1 MATPGMDRFSNALVV
16 LLLGALA
23 GCANFI
29 ATNADTFDLPADA
42 GKNLRAGGTV
52 ALRNVYQAETKTA
65 IWHEIIYNRQPTPI
79 AFADLRQ
86 YTGTAITMLTRQMNK
101 KSVIVEPQGSRTV
114 TLKVYDV
121 TLGTRKRPYQV
132 QSNPVLWIVEVPL
145 ALIANA
151 EDISKHATFYSAL
164 RLEAVY
170 GDGTR
175 STITST
181 NGSNWTAARAMDAAM
196 MVGISLLLEDE
207 AFVAY
212 INTGN
217 SGKKPEAMDALSP
230 SLQQQDQA
238 QQPYRDP
245 LLQSPPRLSPHIDTP
260 QHYRGPPL
268 QSLPKLS
275 PQIGT
280 LRLVAYPLNASAREG
295 QRPFVICVVPE
306 IPDGSAVSSQMQTAT
321 FDPTRIVLTLGNGT
335 SVKPSG
341 YALPARCPY
350 PEERPDVRDSE
361 LVFREIDFTRP
372 LVWRRDMTEP
382 VTELALRFDLATPS
396 PRETFSL
403 QLGSLSLNEAQHLL
417 PKIEFSRMSASSAI
431 PRRATSQGSDARQQS
446 PTD

>member
-1 MATPGMDRFSNALVV
+1 MATPGMDQFSNALVV

-65 IWHEIIYNRQPTPI
+65 IWHEIIYNRQSTPI
-79 AFADLRQ
+79 AFANLKQ
-86 YTGTAITMLTRQMNK
+86 YTETAITMLTRQMNK

-121 TLGTRKRPYQV
+121 TSGTRKRPYQV

-175 STITST
+175 STITTT
-181 NGSNWTAARAMDAAM
+181 NGSNWSAARAMDAAM

-238 QQPYRDP
+238 RQPYRDP
-245 LLQSPPRLSPHIDTP
+245 LLQSPPRLSP
-260 QHYRGPPL
+260 
-268 QSLPKLS
+268 
-275 PQIGT
+275 
-280 LRLVAYPLNASAREG
+280 
-295 QRPFVICVVPE
+295 
-306 IPDGSAVSSQMQTAT
+306 
-321 FDPTRIVLTLGNGT
+321 
-335 SVKPSG
+335 
-341 YALPARCPY
+341 PY
-350 PEERPDVRDSE
+350 
-361 LVFREIDFTRP
+361 
-372 LVWRRDMTEP
+372 
-382 VTELALRFDLATPS
+382 
-396 PRETFSL
+396 
-403 QLGSLSLNEAQHLL
+403 
-417 PKIEFSRMSASSAI
+417 
-431 PRRATSQGSDARQQS
+431 
-446 PTD
+446 